1 MNRKKIGWV
10 LGVMVLAIV
19 LVVPSVSRSLAVD
32 LEENC
37 SLSFKL
43 SDQEFAE
50 DLERSDMVVDV
61 YKVAAAIEDPNYDSY
76 SFEATEAFSRLT
88 PALSDLSSVNY
99 SALSQQAAQI
109 VAEGGVSPVATVA
122 LADPASLEA
131 GLYLTMPHNE
141 SASLADSIKQVAVGD
156 GMNNLLTFVN
166 TSLYKYEF
174 NPSLVALPSRLGE
187 DGSNN
192 TANNDV
198 DWQFDV
204 DMTFKV
210 SREYR
215 EGSIVINKTVD
226 KLFGSGTP
234 TFVFNI
240 TAERDGEI
248 VYANVETIS
257 LSDSENGSVTLSGI
271 PAGSTVTVEEVY
283 TGASYTLS
291 SGTGS
296 QVLNNADEPLQFDFV
311 NESKDTDTHQTT
323 VNNRYT
329 NNGESYEIDQEVR

>member
-1 MNRKKIGWV
+1 MKRKKIGWV

-76 SFEATEAFSRLT
+76 LFEATEAFSRLT

-141 SASLADSIKQVAVGD
+141 SASLADSIKQEAVGD
-156 GMNNLLTFVN
+156 GTNNL
-166 TSLYKYEF
+166 
-174 NPSLVALPSRLGE
+174 
-187 DGSNN
+187 
-192 TANNDV
+192 
-198 DWQFDV
+198 
-204 DMTFKV
+204 
-210 SREYR
+210 
-215 EGSIVINKTVD
+215 
-226 KLFGSGTP
+226 
-234 TFVFNI
+234 
-240 TAERDGEI
+240 
-248 VYANVETIS
+248 
-257 LSDSENGSVTLSGI
+257 
-271 PAGSTVTVEEVY
+271 
-283 TGASYTLS
+283 
-291 SGTGS
+291 
-296 QVLNNADEPLQFDFV
+296 
-311 NESKDTDTHQTT
+311 
-323 VNNRYT
+323 
-329 NNGESYEIDQEVR
+329 

>member
-1 MNRKKIGWV
+1 MEIF
-10 LGVMVLAIV
+10 L
-19 LVVPSVSRSLAVD
+19 
-32 LEENC
+32 
-37 SLSFKL
+37 
-43 SDQEFAE
+43 
-50 DLERSDMVVDV
+50 
-61 YKVAAAIEDPNYDSY
+61 
-76 SFEATEAFSRLT
+76 
-88 PALSDLSSVNY
+88 LSDLSSINY

-109 VAEGGVSPVATVA
+109 VAEGNVSPVTTVA
-122 LADPASLEA
+122 LEDPASLEA
-131 GLYLTMPHNE
+131 GLYLTMPHNRG
-141 SASLADSIKQVAVGD
+141 ASLADSIKQVAVGD
-156 GMNNLLTFVN
+156 GTNNVLTFVN
-166 TSLYKYEF
+166 TSLYQYEF
-174 NPSLVALPSRLGE
+174 NPSLVALPSRMGE

-192 TANNDV
+192 TANNGV
-198 DWQFDV
+198 DWQFNV
-204 DMTFKV
+204 PMTFKV
-210 SREYR
+210 SREFR

-296 QVLNNADEPLQFDFV
+296 QVLENADEPLQFDFV

-329 NNGESYEIDQEVR
+329 NNGESYDIDQEVR

>member
-1 MNRKKIGWV
+1 MKRKKIGWV

-61 YKVAAAIEDPNYDSY
+61 YKVAAAVEDPNYDSY
-76 SFEATEAFSRLT
+76 SFEATKEFEKLDMM
-88 PALSDLSSVNY
+88 LSDLSSVNY

-122 LADPASLEA
+122 LADPARLEA
-131 GLYLTMPHNE
+131 GLYLTMPHNRG
-141 SASLADSIKQVAVGD
+141 ASLADSIKQVAVGD
-156 GMNNLLTFVN
+156 GTNNVLTFVN
-166 TSLYKYEF
+166 TSLYQYEF

-192 TANNDV
+192 TANNNV
-198 DWQFDV
+198 DWQFNV

-257 LSDSENGSVTLSGI
+257 LSDTENGSVTLSGI

-283 TGASYTLS
+283 TGASYTLR
-291 SGTGS
+291 SGTGPL
-296 QVLNNADEPLQFDFV
+296 VLENADEPLQFDFV

-329 NNGESYEIDQEVR
+329 NNGESYDIDQEVR